1 MRLIDADA
9 LLEKMKKTDRY
20 FNIVFDI
27 EAAPTI
33 NVVKSTMTMTLKQ
46 NITSILECYF
56 SGFKDE
62 LIESCVQR
70 IMEQIERQ
78 ADIPQAEREGE

>member
-1 MRLIDADA
+1 
-9 LLEKMKKTDRY
+9 
-20 FNIVFDI
+20 
-27 EAAPTI
+27 
-33 NVVKSTMTMTLKQ
+33 MTLKQ

-56 SGFKDE
+56 SGFNDE

-78 ADIPQAEREGE
+78 TDKKACEYCQEFDCYGCDYAQTEGRVSNG